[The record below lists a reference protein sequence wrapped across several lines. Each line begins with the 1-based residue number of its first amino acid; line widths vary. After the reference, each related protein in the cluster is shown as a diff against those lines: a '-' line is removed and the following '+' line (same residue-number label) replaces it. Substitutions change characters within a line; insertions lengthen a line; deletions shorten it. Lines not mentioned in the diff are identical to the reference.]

1 MGEYYYNI
9 QNPISKIVHQKHSN
23 IPKAKF
29 GNFARNEI
37 AFLGSPCAE
46 IKVLFDKII
55 NNFTQYKFAII
66 EADHKA
72 EETLQTH
79 SKYTDKIN
87 FQRFDTSKKPLKFDF
102 RPFFEDS
109 DLVLVNGNHFEAN
122 SQIVI
127 IDSRKS
133 LENKLHKLTNVQL
146 IVSIDSEIPPYLLNH
161 FGDNLPQIIKIEQ
174 ELEIFDFI
182 EKTIKNANPKIY
194 GLVLTGGKS
203 TRMGMDKGS
212 LRYHTGENQNEFAV
226 NLLKNQL
233 GENVFLSL
241 NSSQFPEYSAP
252 HIRDKFLGIGPLGGI
267 LSAFQQFPD
276 VAWLVVACDMPF
288 LSDVSISQLIDG
300 RNPSKVATAFK
311 SPNDDFPEPLI
322 TIWEPK
328 AYPKLLQM
336 LAYGYDCPRKALINS
351 DIELLINA
359 NEKELQNIN
368 TVEQFE
374 KAIIDLSPRIA

>member
-1 MGEYYYNI
+1 
-9 QNPISKIVHQKHSN
+9 
-23 IPKAKF
+23 
-29 GNFARNEI
+29 
-37 AFLGSPCAE
+37 
-46 IKVLFDKII
+46 
-55 NNFTQYKFAII
+55 
-66 EADHKA
+66 
-72 EETLQTH
+72 LQTH

-87 FQRFDTSKKPLKFDF
+87 FQRFDNLNKPQKFDF
-102 RPFFEDS
+102 RPLFEDA

-122 SQIVI
+122 SQIVF

-146 IVSIDSEIPPYLLNH
+146 IVLIDSEIPPYLLNH
-161 FGDNLPQIIKIEQ
+161 FGDNLPQIIKIGQ

-182 EKTIKNANPKIY
+182 ENAIKNSIPNIY

-203 TRMGMDKGS
+203 TRMGIDKGS
-212 LRYHTGENQNEFAV
+212 LRYHTGESQNEFAV
-226 NLLKNQL
+226 NLLKAQL

-241 NSSQFPEYSAP
+241 NSNQFPDYSEP

-288 LSDVSISQLIDG
+288 LTENSINQLIGG
-300 RNPSKVATAFK
+300 RNPSKMATTFK
-311 SPNDDFPEPLI
+311 SPNDEFPEPLI

-351 DIELLINA
+351 DIELLINL

-368 TVEQFE
+368 TVEQYE
-374 KAIIDLSPRIA
+374 KAVIDLSPKFV